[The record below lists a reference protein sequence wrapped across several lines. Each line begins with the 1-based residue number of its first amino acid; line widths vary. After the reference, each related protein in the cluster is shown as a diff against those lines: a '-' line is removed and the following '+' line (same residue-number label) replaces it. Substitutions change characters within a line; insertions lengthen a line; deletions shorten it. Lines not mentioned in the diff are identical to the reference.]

1 MRVLPMLAVAAV
13 ALAGCGEAETT
24 AVDQSRASATVDRGA
39 ASGRIV
45 FKRQPEGDPST
56 AALFTIGADGTHER
70 QVTRPETGVTD
81 NRPDYSPDGSLL
93 VFERSGVP
101 FAVYT
106 VRPDGS
112 RLRRVTPECPDPGPG
127 VETRCED
134 GAYPSF
140 LPDGKRFVYTRSTGT
155 IRTFPNGEE
164 WIKHSDLVVRKVDG
178 SDPRVLLRARPYAAE
193 YSGARFSPDG
203 SKLLYVRTNSPLSK
217 PAGGRA
223 IFVADGDGSH
233 RRQITPWSFDAGD
246 DPDWS
251 PDGKRILFRS
261 HLAGEQQS
269 QLHLV
274 RPDGSGL
281 RQITHV
287 EEGTQLLS
295 ASFSPDGRSITFA
308 MTGEG
313 GEPDVYVMRA
323 DGKDVRPVTTTPLW
337 ESMPDWGPSH

>member
-1 MRVLPMLAVAAV
+1 MLALAAV
-13 ALAGCGEAETT
+13 MLAGCGEAETT
-24 AVDQSRASATVDRGA
+24 VDPSAAVTVDRGA
-39 ASGRIV
+39 SGLSGQIA

-56 AALFTIGADGTHER
+56 AALFTIGADGRQER
-70 QVTRPETGVTD
+70 QVTRPEVGVTD
-81 NRPDYSPDGSLL
+81 SRPDWSPDGKLL
-93 VFERSGVP
+93 VFERTGIP

-106 VRPDGS
+106 VRRDGS
-112 RLRRVTPECPDPGPG
+112 RLRRVTSECADTGPG

-134 GAYPSF
+134 GGYPSF
-140 LPDGKRFVYTRSTGT
+140 LPDGKRVVYTRSTGT
-155 IRTFPNGEE
+155 IRTIGGED
-164 WIKHSDLVVRKVDG
+164 WIEHSDLVVRKLDG
-178 SDPRVLLRARPYAAE
+178 SDPRVLLRAPAYAAE
-193 YSGARFSPDG
+193 YSGAHFSPDG
-203 SKLLYVRTNSPLSK
+203 SKLLYVRLNSPLGE

-223 IFVADGDGSH
+223 IFVADADGSH

-251 PDGKRILFRS
+251 PDGRRILFRS

-281 RQITHV
+281 RQVTHV
-287 EEGTQLLS
+287 EDGTQLLS

-313 GEPDVYVMRA
+313 GEPDVFVMRV
-323 DGKDVRPVTTTPLW
+323 DGKDVRPVTTTPVW
-337 ESMPDWGPSH
+337 ESVPDWGSSH